1 MATKATRSIL
11 PTELKGVSHPRL
23 LMDKYVESVGSTDKG
38 SDQDTNPIAEFL
50 NVVANVRVPE
60 QYKRFYDLWAE
71 TLKQMPCTYVFD
83 GVTAG
88 PLAIGLGNDTSLEVG
103 LTLHHTY
110 GVPLLSG
117 SALKGMAVRAAQHYS
132 YGLGADGMKTLF
144 GDMTSASHFVF
155 WDGLFTPNS
164 DNRPL
169 QPDIVTVHHKEYYGS
184 EGKAWPCD
192 FEDPTPVPFMTV
204 KPGTK
209 FSLAVSGPDDEW
221 CRYAVNLVQ
230 WGLVNLG
237 IGGKTNA
244 GYGRFA
250 QFAPLPEP
258 PKVTTTHTVE
268 GCTVIQRNIKGAI
281 SGEITMPGLAPI
293 TVKDPQWSKLRKEG
307 GFTDEHLN
315 QMKKLKPVTVTVTA
329 TKTGDE
335 WTVESISV

>member
-1 MATKATRSIL
+1 MSRPATRVKL
-11 PTELKGVSHPRL
+11 PELGKTSTHPRL
-23 LMDKYVESVGSTDKG
+23 LMDRYVPSVGSVDKG
-38 SDQDTNPIAEFL
+38 SESSIAEFL
-50 NVVANVRVPE
+50 ENVASIAVPASYSAYYGNWKTAVQAVPNTHILE
-60 QYKRFYDLWAE
+60 G
-71 TLKQMPCTYVFD
+71 T
-83 GVTAG
+83 TAG

-110 GVPLLSG
+110 GTPIIPG
-117 SALKGMAVRAAQHYS
+117 SALKGLAVRAASSQREA
-132 YGLGADGMKTLF
+132 LGKNGMTTLF
-144 GDMTSASHFVF
+144 GAQESASLFVF
-155 WDGLFTPNS
+155 WDALLVSGTEPH
-164 DNRPL
+164 PL
-169 QPDIVTVHHKEYYGS
+169 QPDIVTVHHPAYYSTQGT
-184 EGKAWPCD
+184 EWPTD
-192 FEDPTPVPFMTV
+192 FDDPTPVPFMTI

-221 CRYAVNLVQ
+221 CRYAMKLLT
-230 WGLVNLG
+230 WGLENLG

-307 GFTDEHLN
+307 GFTEEHLN
-315 QMKKLKPVTVTVTA
+315 QMKKRKPVTVTVTA